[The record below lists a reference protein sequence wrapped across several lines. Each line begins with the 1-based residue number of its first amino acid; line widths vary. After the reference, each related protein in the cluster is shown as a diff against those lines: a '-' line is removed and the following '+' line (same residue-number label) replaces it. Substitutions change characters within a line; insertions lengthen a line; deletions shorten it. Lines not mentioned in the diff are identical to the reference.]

1 MIKYILIMAYTP
13 PVYPT
18 SIPLETDFTII
29 FDDIDMYWARYHNQY
44 NKEIRATMTELGLL
58 PKGSY
63 ASVRAR
69 LDDLQQ
75 RIEDLEN
82 A

>member
-1 MIKYILIMAYTP
+1 MVYTP
-13 PVYPT
+13 PLYPT
-18 SIPLETDFTII
+18 SVPTEGNMVIL
-29 FDDIDMYWARYHNQY
+29 FDDIDMYMAKYHNQY
-44 NKEIRATMTELGLL
+44 NKEVRAAMVELGLL

-69 LDDLQQ
+69 LDDFEA
-75 RIEDLEN
+75 RIIALE

>member
-1 MIKYILIMAYTP
+1 MAYEP
-13 PVYPT
+13 PIYPT
-18 SIPLETDFTII
+18 SIPSEDNFTII

-44 NKEIRATMTELGLL
+44 NKEIRATMAELGLL
-58 PKGSY
+58 PKGAF

-69 LDDLQQ
+69 LDNLEQ
-75 RIEDLEN
+75 RIEALEN

>member
-1 MIKYILIMAYTP
+1 MTYNP

-18 SIPLETDFTII
+18 AVPSESDLVIL
-29 FDDIDMYWARYHNQY
+29 FDDIDMFLAKYHNEFNY
-44 NKEIRATMTELGLL
+44 EVRAVMNELGLL
-58 PKGSY
+58 PKGTY

-69 LDDLQQ
+69 LDDMED
-75 RIEDLEN
+75 RIEALEG